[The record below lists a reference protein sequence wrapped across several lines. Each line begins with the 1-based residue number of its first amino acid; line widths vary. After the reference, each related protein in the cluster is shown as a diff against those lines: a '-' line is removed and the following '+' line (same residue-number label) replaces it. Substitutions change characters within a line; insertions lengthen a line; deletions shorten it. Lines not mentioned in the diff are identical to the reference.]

1 MPFDPT
7 KPANGSP
14 NSAAEM
20 RAQLTALNDRIVALE
35 AAVSNTAQ
43 NPNLSTLNIALSDPP
58 TRAEVQQMLDFMNT
72 LLNQITRV

>member
-14 NSAAEM
+14 NSSAEM
-20 RAQLTALNDRIVALE
+20 RAQLTALNDRINALE
-35 AAVSNTAQ
+35 AALSNAAQ
-43 NPNLSTLNIALSDPP
+43 NPNLGTLNIALSDPP
-58 TRAEVQQMLDFMNT
+58 TRAEVQQMLDFLNT